1 MATLH
6 IRDIPDEVYAALV
19 VRAQRERRSLN
30 QQVIAEL
37 EQLPELKRREQR
49 RALLGEILADIERN
63 GERKLELAPEDLIR
77 EARDSR

>member
-6 IRDIPDEVYAALV
+6 IREIPDEVYAALV
-19 VRAQRERRSLN
+19 ARAQRERRSLN

-49 RALLGEILADIERN
+49 RALIDEILARIEKE
-63 GERKLELAPEDLIR
+63 GVRKLDPAPEDLIR
-77 EARDSR
+77 EDRDSR